1 MLQRSYEPSDDAL
14 ESLLSRPSDDL
25 KSIQDATAEIVEAV
39 RTDGDAA
46 LYRFASRFDKV
57 ELASL
62 SVSDTEWS
70 RAGSALSEDVRRA
83 IERAAKNIEAFHTAQ
98 SSTGERVETDLGVEC
113 WRKIVPIQ
121 HVGLYVPGGTAPLF
135 STVLMLSIPA
145 RIAGCPSIVLCT
157 PPAKDGSVNPAIL
170 YAAKV
175 GGVDAVFKVGGAQ
188 AIAAMAYGTA
198 TVPKV
203 DKIFGP
209 GNRYVTCAKQQVSV
223 DRCSIDMPAGPSE
236 VMVVADSTSDPAFVA
251 SDLLSQAEH
260 GKDSQ
265 AMLVVI
271 AERNEGNAIVDAV
284 ERELSCQMD
293 RLDRHEYLLPSL
305 SHSRAFICARRD
317 RAVEVVNR
325 YAPEHLIISTSDPD
339 AIERAVVN
347 AGSIFLGPW
356 SPESAGD
363 YASGTNHTLPT
374 GGWAHSTSG
383 VSVDSFVKK
392 ITVQRLSADGLRSL
406 GPTVRTL
413 ALAESLAAHAQA
425 ISVRLS
431 AMDGQ
436 PETTEEDDE

>member
-1 MLQRSYEPSDDAL
+1 
-14 ESLLSRPSDDL
+14 
-25 KSIQDATAEIVEAV
+25 
-39 RTDGDAA
+39 
-46 LYRFASRFDKV
+46 
-57 ELASL
+57 
-62 SVSDTEWS
+62 
-70 RAGSALSEDVRRA
+70 
-83 IERAAKNIEAFHTAQ
+83 
-98 SSTGERVETDLGVEC
+98 
-113 WRKIVPIQ
+113 
-121 HVGLYVPGGTAPLF
+121 
-135 STVLMLSIPA
+135 
-145 RIAGCPSIVLCT
+145 
-157 PPAKDGSVNPAIL
+157 
-170 YAAKV
+170 
-175 GGVDAVFKVGGAQ
+175 
-188 AIAAMAYGTA
+188 
-198 TVPKV
+198 
-203 DKIFGP
+203 
-209 GNRYVTCAKQQVSV
+209 
-223 DRCSIDMPAGPSE
+223 
-236 VMVVADSTSDPAFVA
+236 
-251 SDLLSQAEH
+251 
-260 GKDSQ
+260 
-265 AMLVVI
+265 MLVVI